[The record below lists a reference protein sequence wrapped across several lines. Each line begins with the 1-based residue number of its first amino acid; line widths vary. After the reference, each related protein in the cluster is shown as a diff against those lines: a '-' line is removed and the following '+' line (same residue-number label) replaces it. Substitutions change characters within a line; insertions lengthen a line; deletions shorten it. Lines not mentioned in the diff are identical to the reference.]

1 MMVFFEIWP
10 ENIKKAFKILQ
21 ALKFKLNHPNQT
33 CLSLKLIMQLT
44 ETIVSDSVIFIE
56 KKKLKIG
63 CGQKVNFVKNV
74 SYADRFAEI
83 AYVAKVGQTSE

>member
-1 MMVFFEIWP
+1 
-10 ENIKKAFKILQ
+10 
-21 ALKFKLNHPNQT
+21 
-33 CLSLKLIMQLT
+33 MQLT